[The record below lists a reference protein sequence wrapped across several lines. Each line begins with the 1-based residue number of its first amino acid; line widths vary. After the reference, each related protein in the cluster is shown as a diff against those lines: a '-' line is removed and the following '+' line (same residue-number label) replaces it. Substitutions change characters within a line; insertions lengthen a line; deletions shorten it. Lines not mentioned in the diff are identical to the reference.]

1 MPSTTLLSPRSLVLA
16 ACLAVPLL
24 PASADEFVIAVQPV
38 LSQAR
43 TMEVYAPLADYL
55 SERTGHEI
63 RIEPSRNF
71 YSYWTRMNRGEF
83 DLVLDAAHFTGF
95 RIKNLG
101 YEVIAALPDTVS
113 YSLVSAGSDLILSA
127 DELIGKP
134 VATMG
139 PPSLGAIR
147 LEQLYDNPMREP
159 LFLTTDTASDAI
171 DMVLSGKAVAAMVPT
186 PMVNG
191 YRKLNTIQ
199 ITESTPHLA
208 FSAAKRVPLNVR
220 VALRT
225 ALIGMN
231 SDERGSEVLAAL
243 RLPGFELTDTETY
256 TAFAGLL
263 EHSRVRL
270 RPNDRKV
277 EVTDVALAPPAE

>member
-1 MPSTTLLSPRSLVLA
+1 MPEGRRPADSVLLRGAAAVFGVLGLLGSALADGQLLATGGVSTIEGSAGGGVVPWAVLA
-16 ACLAVPLL
+16 GYGTSDEWGGSAFASTLNTGDYRLDVAGGALTFNNRLELSLARQSLRL
-24 PASADEFVIAVQPV
+24 STLGPA
-38 LSQAR
+38 
-43 TMEVYAPLADYL
+43 
-55 SERTGHEI
+55 
-63 RIEPSRNF
+63 
-71 YSYWTRMNRGEF
+71 
-83 DLVLDAAHFTGF
+83 
-95 RIKNLG
+95 LG
-101 YEVIAALPDTVS
+101 
-113 YSLVSAGSDLILSA
+113 
-127 DELIGKP
+127 
-134 VATMG
+134 
-139 PPSLGAIR
+139 LGAIR

-199 ITESTPHLA
+199 ITESAPHLA

>member
-1 MPSTTLLSPRSLVLA
+1 
-16 ACLAVPLL
+16 
-24 PASADEFVIAVQPV
+24 
-38 LSQAR
+38 
-43 TMEVYAPLADYL
+43 
-55 SERTGHEI
+55 
-63 RIEPSRNF
+63 
-71 YSYWTRMNRGEF
+71 
-83 DLVLDAAHFTGF
+83 
-95 RIKNLG
+95 
-101 YEVIAALPDTVS
+101 
-113 YSLVSAGSDLILSA
+113 
-127 DELIGKP
+127 
-134 VATMG
+134 
-139 PPSLGAIR
+139 
-147 LEQLYDNPMREP
+147 MREP